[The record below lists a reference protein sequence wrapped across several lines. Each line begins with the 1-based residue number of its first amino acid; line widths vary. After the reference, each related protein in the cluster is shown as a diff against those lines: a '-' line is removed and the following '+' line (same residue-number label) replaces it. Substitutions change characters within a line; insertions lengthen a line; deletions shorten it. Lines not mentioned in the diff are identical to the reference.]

1 MKSLFLSLLAFIL
14 TLHAFS
20 QVTRQDYFRFHVGTD
35 FTDAYGVDVEYGMS
49 FLPWLETGL
58 SLGVYNSL
66 PLISDNMGVDIQKPN
81 DSYWITVSGD
91 PKRYDMNGKLNLS
104 LLLKNRVDLVR
115 LFAPQS
121 RHGVKVGIGL
131 GVSYYHRM
139 TNAFNLP
146 EERVAMRHEMDLG
159 FDYSLMAA
167 YEFAL
172 NEKLSLGASFDY
184 TNVPELGIIGVY
196 VKRCF

>member
-1 MKSLFLSLLAFIL
+1 
-14 TLHAFS
+14 
-20 QVTRQDYFRFHVGTD
+20 
-35 FTDAYGVDVEYGMS
+35 
-49 FLPWLETGL
+49 
-58 SLGVYNSL
+58 
-66 PLISDNMGVDIQKPN
+66 
-81 DSYWITVSGD
+81 
-91 PKRYDMNGKLNLS
+91 
-104 LLLKNRVDLVR
+104 
-115 LFAPQS
+115 
-121 RHGVKVGIGL
+121 
-131 GVSYYHRM
+131 M

-172 NEKLSLGASFDY
+172 NEKLSLGASFEY